1 MKSHQRIHIVWG
13 IISVLI
19 LGSSL
24 SFADDRDDRA
34 SLRGIEG
41 VRIVVEDL
49 DPEVVK
55 DGLTE
60 GQIRADVDL
69 KLSVAGIKVLSEE
82 ENRKEKGH
90 PWLYVNAAIMK
101 TDSGS
106 YVYTI
111 FIEFNQD
118 VRLVRDPD
126 VEVSIGTWE
135 VVHTGMTEKL
145 SHIRERVK
153 THVDEFVNAFLSV
166 NPRQGQTESD

>member
-1 MKSHQRIHIVWG
+1 MKSFQRIG
-13 IISVLI
+13 IA
-19 LGSSL
+19 LGLAVSFMAVNLS
-24 SFADDRDDRA
+24 SFADDRDDRT
-34 SLRGIEG
+34 SLRGVQG
-41 VRIVVEDL
+41 VRIVVEKL
-49 DPEVVK
+49 NPEVVK

-82 ENRKEKGH
+82 ESRKEKGR
-90 PWLYVNAAIMK
+90 PWLYVNAAVMK
-101 TDSGS
+101 TEGGS

-126 VEVSIGTWE
+126 IEVSTGTWE
-135 VVHTGMTEKL
+135 VVHTGMTDKL

-166 NPRQGQTESD
+166 NPKQGQTESD